1 MAVKRIIPKRL
12 EKVGVAGETES
23 MSPAYLENLIRKRI
37 WVGTEDPLNTPDY
50 VLEGNIWRNTA
61 TNPDTWNILM
71 NGAWVNMLA
80 STSEHGLMKSTDR
93 SLLNTATYF
102 PTSNALVKYDTNRDL
117 NAKSFNSTSSRRF
130 KTNISK
136 INQATEII
144 KELEGVSFNWKSDGV
159 RDIGLIA
166 EDVFDV
172 VPEVVKLE
180 NGIIEG
186 IAYDHLVSVL
196 IQGFKEQQN
205 QIDKI
210 LNHLGLDNE

>member
-1 MAVKRIIPKRL
+1 MAVKRIVPKRL
-12 EKVGVAGETES
+12 EKVAVAGETES
-23 MSPAYLENLIRKRI
+23 ISTSFLENLIKKRI
-37 WVGTEDPLNTPDY
+37 WVGPENPLNTSEY

-61 TNPDTWNILM
+61 TNPDTWNILI
-71 NGAWVNMLA
+71 GGSWVNMLA
-80 STSEHGLMKSTDR
+80 TPSEHGLMMSTDR
-93 SLLNTATYF
+93 TLLDHATSV
-102 PTSNALVKYDTNRDL
+102 PSSNVLTKYDNVGDL

-136 INQATEII
+136 IQLATETI
-144 KELEGVSFNWKSDGV
+144 KQLEGVNFNWKSDGNP
-159 RDIGLIA
+159 DIGLIA

-172 VPEVVKLE
+172 VPEVVKVE

-186 IAYDHLVSVL
+186 IAYDHLVAVL
-196 IQGFKEQQN
+196 IEGFKEQQE